1 MLAAVILSAGQSSRM
16 GTPKALVD
24 FRGKTFL
31 ARILDAAQHPQI
43 GLVRVVLGAG
53 DAEIRRALSLP
64 NDIVILNP
72 DWQRGQLS
80 SIRSAL
86 RALAADPSASSA
98 RGDGAHN
105 SAERDATTRDAA
117 ALDGVLLC
125 PVDHPLISRALV
137 AALVAAFYSD
147 AHPRIVVPTFR
158 GRRGHPTIFA
168 SSLFPELLA
177 APDDQGARAVVWA
190 HSPEVA
196 EVPTDEEGVVLNLN
210 DPEILQ
216 RAREAT

>member
-31 ARILDAAQHPQI
+31 AHILDAAQHPRI

-64 NDIVILNP
+64 DDIVILNP

-80 SIRSAL
+80 SVQSAIRSL
-86 RALAADPSASSA
+86 SSDPSAGESV
-98 RGDGAHN
+98 DGI
-105 SAERDATTRDAA
+105 
-117 ALDGVLLC
+117 LLC
-125 PVDHPLISRALV
+125 PVDHPLFTRALV
-137 AALVAAFYSD
+137 AALVTAFYSG
-147 AHPRIVVPTFR
+147 AHPPIVVPTFH
-158 GRRGHPTIFA
+158 GRRGHPMIFA
-168 SSLFPELLA
+168 RSLFPELLA
-177 APDDQGARAVVWA
+177 APDYQGARAVVWA
-190 HSPEVA
+190 HAADVA
-196 EVPTDEEGVVLNLN
+196 EVPTEEEGVVLNLN

-216 RAREAT
+216 RAREAK